1 VLKLRQSICETL
13 APITMTSSN
22 AASEAG
28 VAVLPCLSDELLVE
42 LMERRL
48 SADMLTRVHHHAA
61 GCDPCRTLM
70 VALARGGVA
79 PATATPE
86 VSQVRPEDHTQTLP
100 GVAPAPQPEPE
111 PEAVAAPPG
120 PWTPPAEFDE
130 FQLGPML
137 GRGGMGVVYLAK
149 DTSLDRR
156 VAVKFIASSQP
167 RPRVRAHFETEAR
180 AIARLQHPN
189 VVTVFRVGTA
199 GGHPY
204 IVSEYV
210 LGRSLAHLPLPLP
223 WRRVLTLGLGLA
235 RGLAAAHRQGVLHR
249 DLKPSNALV
258 TDDGVVKLL
267 DFGLA
272 EYFDLNTFAPS
283 TRSKAHAGTPRYMAP
298 ELFRGEPASPQSDLY
313 SLGVTLYELCT
324 GSVPPGASARVLSSG
339 PQGTVVTETVSG
351 PPPLPPE
358 VDAEFATLI
367 QHCLAP
373 DAAERP
379 ASAELVREAL
389 ERLEQLH
396 SATPLA
402 AGNPYRGL
410 APFEAEHRAL
420 FFGRDADIRAVIER
434 LRLQPMVLVAGDSG
448 VGKSSLCRAGVLPR
462 AAAGELDANRDMATV
477 TLWPGPRPL
486 QALAAALAPG
496 LEMKEAD
503 VVLALTGVDGW
514 LGPALR
520 KAHQGRRGL
529 IIFIDQ
535 LEELL
540 TQSEPL
546 QAARFA
552 QLLGELTLP
561 SPGVRVLLSVRGDF
575 LTGICTLPGLGEEAE
590 RALYILRPMTP
601 AGVREAIV
609 GPARSRGVAFE
620 SEELIQTLVT
630 SMEHGEGSLPLLQ
643 FALAELWEQR
653 NPAHSRITQEALEE
667 MGGVAGALSRH
678 ADGVLAWLT
687 PVEKQAARQ
696 LMLHLVTEEGTRI
709 ELGEEELLTTLDEA
723 PRTALRALTEGRL
736 LHAHTVG
743 GVARYVIAHDSLIES
758 WGTLRNWRDRDIGQ
772 RAVRERMESAS
783 AEWERLSR
791 APEALWGQRHIDEAR
806 PLDPT
811 TLGTRER
818 AFLSAS
824 QRALRLQRWWR
835 SFVALGVLLAL
846 AAVYGGLRLHEALED
861 ARFVEDRLSK
871 ANGHLTTARELA
883 KKAREHREQA
893 LPFYNGQRTQPG
905 TKDHELWHRPDRL
918 WERARNLRK
927 DADRAFASASTE
939 MEKALE
945 RQRSH
950 EGARQLLAE
959 VVYERMLLAE
969 DFHLEESADELREKF
984 VRLVA
989 ELDEM
994 DQGSWMYNL
1003 TAPAELDV
1011 ETEPPGARVEVQRY
1025 VENDDGTRRL
1035 TPEPVLGTTPISAAR
1050 LSAGSYLLRITRQG
1064 YASVDMPVFLRRR
1077 EHAKVQLP
1085 LLTSVPDGYAYV
1097 PRGCFLLG
1105 SADVEPMR
1113 TFQRAA
1119 PLHQRCLEG
1128 FLIGRNEVTFG
1139 EWLDYLKSLEPD
1151 AKARHL
1157 LAAPLTNS
1165 GSKAVSLKYEP
1176 ATGWTFSLRLASE
1189 HVYSARE
1196 GEMLQYSGREK
1207 RQSADWRN
1215 FPLAGVSANDLEGFF
1230 FWLSNSGRLP
1240 DARLCSDQEWEY
1252 AARGADGRTY
1262 PHGERLERDD
1272 ANFDLTY
1279 GRVPSAFGPDEV
1291 GAHPAS
1297 ASPFGLM
1304 DTAGNVFELTRP
1316 VTMDLGRIVLK
1327 SGAWYQDSDTARVA
1341 NRSTGDYTQG
1351 DPLTGVRVCA
1361 PLPRR

>member
-1 VLKLRQSICETL
+1 
-13 APITMTSSN
+13 MTSSN
-22 AASEAG
+22 AAREAG
-28 VAVLPCLSDELLVE
+28 EAVLPCLSDELLVE
-42 LMERRL
+42 LMEGRL
-48 SADMLTRVHHHAA
+48 SEDMLARVHHHAA

-70 VALARGGVA
+70 AALARGGVA

-86 VSQVRPEDHTQTLP
+86 ASQVRPEDHTQTLP
-100 GVAPAPQPEPE
+100 GVPPAPLPE
-111 PEAVAAPPG
+111 PEAPAAPPG

-283 TRSKAHAGTPRYMAP
+283 PRSKAHAGTPRYMAP

-324 GSVPPGASARVLSSG
+324 GSVPPGAPARVLSSG
-339 PQGTVVTETVSG
+339 PEGTGGSDTVSG

-358 VDAEFATLI
+358 VDAELATVI
-367 QHCLAP
+367 QHCLAAAP
-373 DAAERP
+373 AERP

-434 LRLQPMVLVAGDSG
+434 LRQQPMVLVAGDSG

-462 AAAGELDANRDMATV
+462 VAAGELDADRDMGTV
-477 TLWPGPRPL
+477 TLWPGGRPI
-486 QALAAALAPG
+486 QALAVALAPR

-529 IIFIDQ
+529 LIFIDQ

-561 SPGVRVLLSVRGDF
+561 SPGLRVLLSVRGDF
-575 LTGICTLPGLGEEAE
+575 LTGISSLPGLGEEAE

-620 SEELIQTLVT
+620 SEELIQTLVK
-630 SMEHGEGSLPLLQ
+630 SMEHGTGSLPLLQ
-643 FALAELWEQR
+643 FALAELWERR
-653 NPAHSRITQEALEE
+653 NPAHSRITREALEE

-678 ADGVLAWLT
+678 ADGVLVWLS
-687 PVEKQAARQ
+687 PAEKQAARR
-696 LMLHLVTEEGTRI
+696 LLLHLVTEEGTRI
-709 ELGEEELLTTLDEA
+709 ELGEEELLTTQDEA

-743 GVARYVIAHDSLIES
+743 GVARYVIAHDSLIGS

-772 RAVRERMESAS
+772 RAVRERVEAAS
-783 AEWERLSR
+783 TEWARLSR
-791 APEALWGQRHIDEAR
+791 APETLWGQRQLDEAR

-846 AAVYGGLRLHEALED
+846 VAVYGGLRLHEALED
-861 ARFVEDRLSK
+861 ARFVDGQLTK
-871 ANGHLTTARELA
+871 AEEHLTTALA
-883 KKAREHREQA
+883 FTEDARASRKAAFPLYDGQVSPSPESAEGHDLWGRPEMLWNQA
-893 LPFYNGQRTQPG
+893 LQQR
-905 TKDHELWHRPDRL
+905 KE
-918 WERARNLRK
+918 
-927 DADRAFASASTE
+927 ADGAFARATNLL
-939 MEKALE
+939 EKAFD
-945 RQRSH
+945 RQRDH
-950 EGARQLLAE
+950 GDTRRLLSK
-959 VVYERMLLAE
+959 VVFERMRLAE
-969 DFHLEESADELREKF
+969 DFHQQELAAELRERLE
-984 VRLVA
+984 RLVDETDEEGWLAQLNAQA
-989 ELDEM
+989 EL
-994 DQGSWMYNL
+994 G
-1003 TAPAELDV
+1003 V
-1011 ETEPPGARVEVQRY
+1011 VTEPPGARVEVSEY
-1025 VENDDGTRRL
+1025 VKNERD
-1035 TPEPVLGTTPISAAR
+1035 VLHLDSWTTLPGTTPITGAR
-1050 LSAGSYLLRITRQG
+1050 LRAGSYLLRITLPGRAPVKMPVLLARG
-1064 YASVDMPVFLRRR
+1064 EHEKLELTLPASVP
-1077 EHAKVQLP
+1077 E
-1085 LLTSVPDGYAYV
+1085 GYVYV
-1097 PRGCFLLG
+1097 PPGCFLLG
-1105 SADVEPMR
+1105 SSDPEQMR
-1113 TFQRAA
+1113 SFLRAA
-1119 PLHQRCLEG
+1119 PLHRRCLEKG
-1128 FLIGRNEVTFG
+1128 FLIGRTEVTFG
-1139 EWLDYLKSLEPD
+1139 EWLAYLKSLPPD
-1151 AKARHL
+1151 ASARRIL
-1157 LAAPLTNS
+1157 EKPRPNS
-1165 GSKAVSLKYEP
+1165 AGKAVSLRYHPVK
-1176 ATGWTFSLRLASE
+1176 GWLFCLSLSSKDTFCAK
-1189 HVYSARE
+1189 E
-1196 GEMLQYSGREK
+1196 GELLDYPQRTR
-1207 RQSADWRN
+1207 RQTADWRKL
-1215 FPLAGVSANDLEGFF
+1215 PLSGVSPEDFRYYLY
-1230 FWLSNSGRLP
+1230 WLIQSGLLP
-1240 DARLCSDQEWEY
+1240 DARLCTEHEWEY
-1252 AARGADGRTY
+1252 AARGADGRSY
-1262 PHGERLERDD
+1262 PHGNRLEADD
-1272 ANFDLTY
+1272 ANIDVTY
-1279 GRVPSAFGPDEV
+1279 GRLPLAYGPDMV
-1291 GAHPAS
+1291 GEHPAS
-1297 ASPFGLM
+1297 ESPFGIM
-1304 DTAGNVFELTRP
+1304 DMAGNILEVTLP
-1316 VTMDLGRIVLK
+1316 VTMDMGRIVVRGGNWYFD
-1327 SGAWYQDSDTARVA
+1327 SGSALAS
-1341 NRSTGDYTQG
+1341 NRSTGD
-1351 DPLTGVRVCA
+1351 PVLREPMTGMRVCA
-1361 PLPRR
+1361 PAPSR